1 MRLFVAIDLPWS
13 VRRQLAALAIGIPG
27 ARWVGEDQL
36 HLTLRFIGEVPP
48 WRAEEIDLALHGLRG
63 RGFTFSLVG
72 AGLFERAGRV
82 TTLYAGVERSPP
94 LELLQSKVETALQRA
109 GLDPDRRRFVPHVTL
124 ARMDLPASEKI
135 AGFIQRNNL
144 FRSEPLVID
153 RVTLFSSQL
162 AYEAPIYTAEADYP
176 LA

>member
-13 VRRQLAALAIGIPG
+13 VRRQLAALATGIPG

-63 RGFTFSLVG
+63 RGFTFSLAG

-109 GLDPDRRRFVPHVTL
+109 GLDPERRRFVPHVTL
-124 ARMDLPASEKI
+124 ARMDLPVTEKI
-135 AGFIQRNNL
+135 TGFIQRNNL

-176 LA
+176 LS